1 MTSAERV
8 SAAAAGDAGLG
19 LILVDTEVWKGQ
31 GGERAGTGQMTSLMD
46 TEVQN
51 EGGGGAF
58 IQILATGLT
67 RITIPPCSFSPSP
80 PFSLTVFSRL
90 GVRTLPS

>member
-1 MTSAERV
+1 MTSAERF

-31 GGERAGTGQMTSLMD
+31 GGERAGTGQTTALMD
-46 TEVQN
+46 IEVQM

-58 IQILATGLT
+58 IQILVTGLT
-67 RITIPPCSFSPSP
+67 RINITPCSFSPSP
-80 PFSLTVFSRL
+80 LLPLFLSLFVP
-90 GVRTLPS
+90 GWA